1 MTCAEFQDL
10 VGAYA
15 LHALDPDEKNACDA
29 HLGDD
34 GARHQGCIEALDQA
48 RAIADRLVLEPVP
61 IRPPPSVWTAIEHAV
76 RSLPGAAASP
86 APPLAATTKPFRA
99 RFAAG
104 PWPRPW
110 LVAASLA
117 IGFAWAG
124 VSLRR
129 AATHLAASQTRLAT
143 AEQKIETLAAEAAA
157 RKQCERDLAALRV
170 DSERRAEAVAMLMR
184 GSVRVVPL
192 AAQPGAPSGLRA
204 TALVDLP
211 SHSGMVMLDGLV
223 PATDKDYELWVIR
236 GSEKKPAG
244 LLRAGDHLLARIDPA
259 LLTNGADAFAVTLEP
274 AGGSLAPR
282 GPILLVGAMPRI

>member
-1 MTCAEFQDL
+1 MTCAEFQEA
-10 VGAYA
+10 VAAYA
-15 LHALDPDEKNACDA
+15 LGALDPDEKNACDA
-29 HLGDD
+29 HLSDAD
-34 GARHQGCIEALDQA
+34 ARHQGCREALDQA
-48 RAIADRLVLEPVP
+48 RAMADRLVLEPVP
-61 IRPPPSVWTAIEHAV
+61 IRPPPSLWTAIEEAI
-76 RSLPGAAASP
+76 RSLPRDAASP
-86 APPLAATTKPFRA
+86 APPFAATTKPSRA
-99 RFAAG
+99 RLAPG
-104 PWPRPW
+104 PWPW

-117 IGFAWAG
+117 IGFSWAG

-129 AATHLAASQTRLAT
+129 AATDLSASQSRLAA
-143 AEQKIETLAAEAAA
+143 AEQKIETFAAEAAA

-223 PATDKDYELWVIR
+223 PATDRDYELWVIR

-244 LLRAGDHLLARIDPA
+244 LLRAGEPLLARIDPA
-259 LLTNGADAFAVTLEP
+259 LLTDGADAFAVTLEP

-282 GPILLVGAMPRI
+282 GPVLLVGAMPRI